1 MFSQEEIA
9 GPNVE
14 FSRHAAREPM
24 VARYRRMPHGRL
36 QFVVGTSLPPL
47 TFCNLP
53 KLPGCGIRTAQTNLL
68 RAPRNYFDAEFRP
81 LMGCVRHQ
89 TAANLLPRA
98 PRFVRYETRLLP
110 EEIAGPNVEFSRRA
124 ARKPMVARY
133 RQMPHG
139 RLEFDV
145 RPKVRPESPNW
156 LVATDTSIN
165 ASCSRAL
172 RSPCCTGFGSCQ
184 QPKKARF
191 QAIFHLGLR
200 N

>member
-1 MFSQEEIA
+1 MI
-9 GPNVE
+9 
-14 FSRHAAREPM
+14 
-24 VARYRRMPHGRL
+24 ARYRRMPHGRL
-36 QFVVGTSLPPL
+36 QFIVGTSLPPL
-47 TFCNLP
+47 TFCDLP
-53 KLPGCGIRTAQTNLL
+53 KLARCGIRTAQTNLL
-68 RAPRNYFDAEFRP
+68 RAPGNYFDAGFRQ
-81 LMGCVRHQ
+81 LMGCVRRRDHLPNCKGTQ
-89 TAANLLPRA
+89 TLELPRHQNTA
-98 PRFVRYETRLLP
+98 RLLLRGPRFVRYETRLLP
-110 EEIAGPNVEFSRRA
+110 EELAGPNVEFRRHA
-124 ARKPMVARY
+124 ARKPMIARY

-139 RLEFDV
+139 RLQFDV

-191 QAIFHLGLR
+191 QEIFHLGLR